1 MIILKNEQEIELL
14 ANAGRV
20 AGLCLKMLGGNVR
33 PGITTAELDRM
44 AEEFIRGMGA
54 IPTFKGY
61 NGFPAS
67 ICTSVNDVVVHGT
80 PDNRGLEEGDII
92 SIDVGATLNG
102 FVGDTAATFP
112 VGKVSPLAERLI
124 RATQESL
131 YAGIAAAVEGKTLG
145 DVGHAIESVARRH
158 GFTVVR
164 DYAGHGVGRNMHED
178 PSVPNFGIP
187 GTGPVLRRGMVIA
200 IEPMVNA
207 GGHEVITFRNL
218 KVVTKDGSLSAHFE
232 HTIAVTGGGPRCLTQ
247 V

>member
-20 AGLCLKMLGGNVR
+20 AGLCLKMLGSKVR

-44 AEEFIRGMGA
+44 AEESIRGMGA

-61 NGFPAS
+61 SGFPAS
-67 ICTSVNDVVVHGT
+67 ICTSVNDEVVHGT
-80 PDNRGLEEGDII
+80 PDSRRLEEGDII

-102 FVGDTAATFP
+102 YVGDTAATFP
-112 VGKVSPLAERLI
+112 VGEVSVLAERLI
-124 RATQESL
+124 QATRESL
-131 YAGIAAAVEGKTLG
+131 YAGIAAAVEGNSVG
-145 DVGHAIESVARRH
+145 DIGHAVESVARRY

-164 DYAGHGVGRNMHED
+164 DYAGHGVGRKMHED

-207 GGHEVITFRNL
+207 GGHEVLTFRNM

-232 HTIAVTGGGPRCLTQ
+232 HTVAVTSKGPRCLTE

>member
-1 MIILKNEQEIELL
+1 
-14 ANAGRV
+14 
-20 AGLCLKMLGGNVR
+20 MLGSKVR

-61 NGFPAS
+61 SGFPAS
-67 ICTSVNDVVVHGT
+67 ICTSVNDEVVHGT
-80 PDNRGLEEGDII
+80 PDSRRLEEGDII

-102 FVGDTAATFP
+102 YVGDTAATFP
-112 VGKVSPLAERLI
+112 VGEVSVLAERLI
-124 RATQESL
+124 QATRESL
-131 YAGIAAAVEGKTLG
+131 YAGIAAAVEGNSVG
-145 DVGHAIESVARRH
+145 DIGHAVESVARRY

-164 DYAGHGVGRNMHED
+164 DYAGHGVGRKMHED

-207 GGHEVITFRNL
+207 GGHEVLTFRNM

-232 HTIAVTGGGPRCLTQ
+232 HTVAVTSKGPRCLTE

>member
-20 AGLCLKMLGGNVR
+20 AGLCLKMLGSKVR
-33 PGITTAELDRM
+33 PGITTAELGRM

-61 NGFPAS
+61 SGFPAS
-67 ICTSVNDVVVHGT
+67 ICTSVNDEVVHGT
-80 PDNRGLEEGDII
+80 PDSRRLEEGDII

-102 FVGDTAATFP
+102 YVGDTAATFP
-112 VGKVSPLAERLI
+112 VGEVSVLAERLI
-124 RATQESL
+124 QATRESL
-131 YAGIAAAVEGKTLG
+131 YAGIAAAVEGNSVG
-145 DVGHAIESVARRH
+145 DIGHAVESVARRY

-164 DYAGHGVGRNMHED
+164 DYAGHGVGRKMHED

-207 GGHEVITFRNL
+207 GGHEVLTFRNM

-232 HTIAVTGGGPRCLTQ
+232 HTVAVTSKGPRCLTE

>member
-1 MIILKNEQEIELL
+1 MIILKNEQEIELM

-20 AGLCLKMLGGNVR
+20 AGLCLKMLAGKVR

-61 NGFPAS
+61 MGFPAS
-67 ICTSVNDVVVHGT
+67 ICTSINDEVVHGT
-80 PDNRGLEEGDII
+80 PGPRRLEEGDVI

-102 FVGDTAATFP
+102 YVGDTAATFP
-112 VGKVSPLAERLI
+112 VGKVSPLAERLMQ
-124 RATQESL
+124 ATREAL
-131 YAGIAAAVEGKTLG
+131 YAGIAATVEGNTVGDIGYAVE
-145 DVGHAIESVARRH
+145 SVVRRY

-207 GGHEVITFRNL
+207 GGHEVITFKNMR
-218 KVVTKDGSLSAHFE
+218 VVTKDGSLSAHFE
-232 HTIAVTGGGPRCLTQ
+232 HTVAVTPDGPRCLTE

>member
-20 AGLCLKMLGGNVR
+20 AGLCLKMLGSKVR

-61 NGFPAS
+61 SGFPAS
-67 ICTSVNDVVVHGT
+67 ICTSVNDEVVHGT
-80 PDNRGLEEGDII
+80 PDSRRLEEGDII

-102 FVGDTAATFP
+102 YVGDTAATFP
-112 VGKVSPLAERLI
+112 VGEVSVLAERLI
-124 RATQESL
+124 QATRESL
-131 YAGIAAAVEGKTLG
+131 YAGIAAAVEGNSVG
-145 DVGHAIESVARRH
+145 DIGHAVESVARRY

-164 DYAGHGVGRNMHED
+164 DYAGHGVGRKMHED

-207 GGHEVITFRNL
+207 GGHEVLTFRNM

-232 HTIAVTGGGPRCLTQ
+232 HTVAVTSKGPRCLTE